1 MKHGRLII
9 AALVGAMLITSLA
22 GCGSKGTNDGES
34 GEYQKI
40 NLSMAVNGTD
50 TQIDS
55 LVAHHFAD
63 LVSERSGGNIVIDVF
78 SNDTLAGGNSTK
90 GVEYIAVGGSDLG
103 AYATCVLANL
113 EPKLSV
119 ATLPWSFTSYQ
130 QAREVIDS
138 TGGEYYAELLEAK
151 GITYLGSFHNG
162 FRQLT
167 NSKHRR
173 HQTGGS
179 EGSQDPCSRLRGVYG
194 CIQRAGRQPDG
205 HELERGLHCHPAGH
219 HRRAGERLLGDE
231 VCQDG

>member
-1 MKHGRLII
+1 MKHGRSIV
-9 AALVGAMLITSLA
+9 AALLGTALLIGSLS
-22 GCGSKGTNDGES
+22 GCGSTEPSGGSD

-63 LVSERSGGNIVIDVF
+63 LVEERSGGNVVIDVF

-113 EPKLSV
+113 EPKMSV

-130 QAREVIDS
+130 QPARSS
-138 TGGEYYAELLEAK
+138 TPPAA
-151 GITYLGSFHNG
+151 
-162 FRQLT
+162 LT
-167 NSKHRR
+167 MPSCWR
-173 HQTGGS
+173 
-179 EGSQDPCSRLRGVYG
+179 P
-194 CIQRAGRQPDG
+194 RASPIWA
-205 HELERGLHCHPAGH
+205 PSTTAS
-219 HRRAGERLLGDE
+219 AS
-231 VCQDG
+231 

>member
-55 LVAHHFAD
+55 LVARHFAD

-130 QAREVIDS
+130 QAREVIDT
-138 TGGEYYAELLEAK
+138 TGGEYYAEMLANK

-167 NSKHRR
+167 NSKHAG

-179 EGSQDPCSRLRGVYG
+179 EGSQDPCSRFGGVYG
-194 CIQRAGRQPDG
+194 CIQRAGGQPG
-205 HELERGLHCHPAGH
+205 RHELERGVYRNPAENH
-219 HRRAGERLLGDE
+219 
-231 VCQDG
+231 